1 MLNVI
6 FKFKK
11 TLIFLSLLGVEF
23 SAKTIII
30 TDEIDLK
37 IAAQTLKNEFLM
49 LQNSREKQMLAE
61 IFSISKINV
70 EFLKQLDQNHQ
81 ALLLA
86 QNKLEEL
93 FQETKIID
101 QSNVGSKTYTT
112 LQAIITALSTGIKLF
127 FNIFKNEK
135 PLY

>member
-1 MLNVI
+1 MS
-6 FKFKK
+6 
-11 TLIFLSLLGVEF
+11 LSGVVF

-37 IAAQTLKNEFLM
+37 IAAQILKNEFLA
-49 LQNSREKQMLAE
+49 LQNFREKQMLAE

-70 EFLKQLDQNHQ
+70 ELLKQLNRDHQ

-93 FQETKIID
+93 CSEIKIID
-101 QSNVGSKTYTT
+101 QSHAGSKTYST
-112 LQAIITALSTGIKLF
+112 LQAIITALATGIKFF

-135 PLY
+135 PFY